1 MFLLINLKNI
11 RTMGQVLILPSKAVA
26 NARFLEK
33 ATHILNSLNGLP
45 TASLAINKTFAEGDK
60 IEIPF
65 WDDLQDHVND
75 YATAIENSLS
85 RSKVAVEYLKQS
97 RTNLHQLLKVIKSYI
112 ETYYGNNLVALASTG
127 FDLSKIPTPKG
138 IPPAPDKLLI
148 TATAAGEVVLTTSAY
163 RKGKA
168 YQFEYCLEDGT
179 TWQTVVSMRN
189 KVTLRGLSS
198 RQAYKFRV
206 AYVGSTEQRN
216 YSNIVSSSV
225 L

>member
-1 MFLLINLKNI
+1 
-11 RTMGQVLILPSKAVA
+11 MGQVLILPSKAVA
-26 NARFLEK
+26 NAKFLEK

-45 TASLAINKTFAEGDK
+45 NASLAINKTFAEGDK

-65 WDDLQDHVND
+65 WNDLQDHVTD

-85 RSKVAVEYLKQS
+85 RSKVSIEYLKQS
-97 RTNLHQLLKVIKSYI
+97 RINLHQLLKVIKSYI
-112 ETYYGNNLVALASTG
+112 ETYYGTNIVALASTG
-127 FDLSKIPTPKG
+127 YDLSKIPTPKG
-138 IPPAPDKLLI
+138 TPPAPDKLLI
-148 TATAAGEVVLTTSAY
+148 TATTVGEVLLTTTAY

-168 YQFEYCLEDGT
+168 YQFEYCLENDT

-198 RQAYKFRV
+198 RQVYRFRV
-206 AYVGSTEQRN
+206 AYVGSTPERN
-216 YSNIVSSSV
+216 YSYIITSSV